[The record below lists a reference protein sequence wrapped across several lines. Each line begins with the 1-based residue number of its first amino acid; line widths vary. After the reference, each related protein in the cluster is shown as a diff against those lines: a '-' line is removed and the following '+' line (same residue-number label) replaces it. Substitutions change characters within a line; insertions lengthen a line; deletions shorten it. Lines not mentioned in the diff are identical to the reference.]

1 MIDVEVISLTQKSW
15 LHGKDRPIHLADD
28 PLSEGRGIWTGS
40 GDYEL
45 RVVQTARRNP
55 QYDITASSCAAEQD
69 GYRPQN

>member
-15 LHGKDRPIHLADD
+15 LHGKDRPIHLAED

-55 QYDITASSCAAEQD
+55 Q
-69 GYRPQN
+69 